1 MPISK
6 AEFKTA
12 FREVV
17 SLEFSHIPQ
26 DENSINYIFS
36 ERFNKRMQKLIKSQK
51 KIYWNFVNT
60 AAKRAAVIFVA
71 IITIFTAAFSVK
83 AIREPI
89 LKFIKQ
95 VYETFT
101 YYSYEGDTAQTI
113 TKEYVVTQL
122 PEGFEQT
129 NKIKND
135 DIVFVEYTNQIGD
148 IVEFKQMTTEYS
160 IGYFMDNEYSDITT
174 EFIDGINVEF
184 KEWYDV
190 KIAIWTKEGYVFTI
204 ESYGNISF
212 DTIKQMISSIK

>member
-6 AEFKTA
+6 AEFKSA

-51 KIYWNFVNT
+51 KLYWSFVNT
-60 AAKRAAVIFVA
+60 AAKRAAIIFVA
-71 IITIFTAAFSVK
+71 IITIFTAAFGVK

-95 VYETFT
+95 IYETFT
-101 YYSYEGDTAQTI
+101 YYSFEGDTTEII
-113 TKEYVVTQL
+113 TKEYAITQL

-129 NKIKND
+129 DKTQSDISIVTIYQNSNGDTIEFVQTITKKHSGYFVDNANGISYTETLD
-135 DIVFVEYTNQIGD
+135 DVE
-148 IVEFKQMTTEYS
+148 VEFREAFDTKY
-160 IGYFMDNEYSDITT
+160 
-174 EFIDGINVEF
+174 
-184 KEWYDV
+184 
-190 KIAIWTKEGYVFTI
+190 AIWVKDGYSFEVT
-204 ESYGNISF
+204 SYGSINI
-212 DTIKQMISSIK
+212 DTVRKLILSIK

>member
-6 AEFKTA
+6 AEFKSA

-26 DENSINYIFS
+26 DENSIDYIFS

-51 KIYWNFVNT
+51 KLYWNFVNT

-95 VYETFT
+95 IYETFA
-101 YYSYEGDTAQTI
+101 YYSYEGDTTETI
-113 TKEYVVTQL
+113 TKEYVITQL
-122 PEGFEQT
+122 PQGFEQT
-129 NKIKND
+129 DKIQSEASIITIYENAQGNT
-135 DIVFVEYTNQIGD
+135 I
-148 IVEFKQMTTEYS
+148 EFAQTATKQHS
-160 IGYFMDNEYSDITT
+160 GYFFDNEKGTIYT
-174 EFIDGINVEF
+174 EIINGSNIEF
-184 KEWYDV
+184 HETYDTRQ
-190 KIAIWTKEGYVFTI
+190 ALWLKEGYVLEITC
-204 ESYGNISF
+204 YGDINVDI
-212 DTIKQMISSIK
+212 IKQIILSIE

>member
-6 AEFKTA
+6 AEFKSA

-51 KIYWNFVNT
+51 KLYWNFVNT

-95 VYETFT
+95 IYESFT
-101 YYSYEGDTAQTI
+101 YYSFEGDTTEII
-113 TKEYVVTQL
+113 TKEYAITQL

-129 NKIKND
+129 NKIQND
-135 DIVFVEYTNQIGD
+135 DFILTEYTNQTEDVI
-148 IVEFKQMTTEYS
+148 EFKQMTTEYS
-160 IGYFMDNEYSDITT
+160 IGYFVDNESDKMYI
-174 EFIDGINVEF
+174 EMVDGIEVQF
-184 KEWYDV
+184 KERYGT
-190 KIAIWTKEGYVFTI
+190 KNSIWIKDGYIFAVDC
-204 ESYGNISF
+204 YGDIDF
-212 DTIKQMISSIK
+212 DIIKQIISSIE

>member
-6 AEFKTA
+6 AEFKSA

-51 KIYWNFVNT
+51 KLYWNFVNT

-95 VYETFT
+95 IYENFA
-101 YYSYEGDTAQTI
+101 YYSYEGDTIEII
-113 TKEYVVTQL
+113 TKEYIITQL
-122 PEGFEQT
+122 PDGFKQT
-129 NKIKND
+129 NILQNENT
-135 DIVFVEYTNQIGD
+135 IITTYENSVGD
-148 IVEFKQMTTEYS
+148 IIEFKQMTTEYS
-160 IGYFMDNEYSDITT
+160 MGYFVDNQNGDIQTD
-174 EFIDGINVEF
+174 FVDAVKVEF

-190 KIAIWTKEGYVFTI
+190 KTAIWTKDGYVFAI
-204 ESYGNISF
+204 DSYGNISF
-212 DTIKQMISSIK
+212 DTIKRMISSIE

>member
-6 AEFKTA
+6 AEFKSA

-26 DENSINYIFS
+26 DENSIDYIFS

-51 KIYWNFVNT
+51 KLYWNFVNT

-71 IITIFTAAFSVK
+71 IITIFTVAFSVK

-89 LKFIKQ
+89 LKFIEQ

-101 YYSYEGDTAQTI
+101 YYSYEGDTTETI
-113 TKEYVVTQL
+113 TKEYVITQL

-135 DIVFVEYTNQIGD
+135 DIIFTEYTNQIGD

-160 IGYFMDNEYSDITT
+160 IGYFVDNENGDMQTKMVN
-174 EFIDGINVEF
+174 GIEVEF
-184 KEWYDV
+184 KEWNDV
-190 KIAIWTKEGYVFTI
+190 KIAIWTKEGYVFAI
-204 ESYGNISF
+204 DSYGNISF
-212 DTIKQMISSIK
+212 DTIKQIISSIK